1 MGTLLTDWYVGDKG
15 RGREGA
21 GGSARQLGEVAVW
34 HEVLEGGGDA
44 DVVDPQESTSG
55 KALLKAARGF
65 DRDLVGFSR
74 SLPREGCVS
83 LAFA

>member
-44 DVVDPQESTSG
+44 DVVDPQESASG
-55 KALLKAARGF
+55 EALLAVVRGF
-65 DRDLVGFSR
+65 DRHLVGSSH

-83 LAFA
+83 LAYA

>member
-15 RGREGA
+15 RGCEGA

-55 KALLKAARGF
+55 KALLKAARRF
-65 DRDLVGFSR
+65 DRHLVGFFH
-74 SLPREGCVS
+74 SLPREGWKV
-83 LAFA
+83 A